1 MATDRLGKEGREEGG
16 MMGEGGGWAER
27 EARAYKSQ
35 ICGIRFGKQGMVT
48 GGLGRCV
55 CRR

>member
-1 MATDRLGKEGREEGG
+1 VATDRLGKEGREEGG